1 MSAAVDGFSLYLSI
15 FLSIYLL
22 LSLSFPLS
30 LSLAHSLSLSLS
42 LSLALYLLLLN
53 SLSPPPT
60 IPTLLSIH
68 KHKYP
73 TMYVAGHGF
82 LKQMSLS

>member
-1 MSAAVDGFSLYLSI
+1 
-15 FLSIYLL
+15 
-22 LSLSFPLS
+22 
-30 LSLAHSLSLSLS
+30 
-42 LSLALYLLLLN
+42 LN